1 MTALNVNWWPSHHI
15 KQIEGIMQL
24 EDSIMQLEDSIM
36 QIEDSIMQ
44 IEDSI
49 MQIEDISIVQIDV
62 F

>member
-1 MTALNVNWWPSHHI
+1 MLNNGF

-24 EDSIMQLEDSIM
+24 
-36 QIEDSIMQ
+36 EDSIMQ

>member
-1 MTALNVNWWPSHHI
+1 MTALNANWWPSHHI

-36 QIEDSIMQ
+36 QIEDSI
-44 IEDSI
+44 
-49 MQIEDISIVQIDV
+49 VQIDV